1 MKLCMGAPL
10 PIWQVSGFQIYL
22 ATSHSFFVSVVNL
35 LMTYYLVSG
44 THQDLYKAQA
54 ARAFK
59 NCIEDI
65 LWLSSI
71 TVIFGQFSET

>member
-1 MKLCMGAPL
+1 
-10 PIWQVSGFQIYL
+10 
-22 ATSHSFFVSVVNL
+22 
-35 LMTYYLVSG
+35 MTYYLVSG